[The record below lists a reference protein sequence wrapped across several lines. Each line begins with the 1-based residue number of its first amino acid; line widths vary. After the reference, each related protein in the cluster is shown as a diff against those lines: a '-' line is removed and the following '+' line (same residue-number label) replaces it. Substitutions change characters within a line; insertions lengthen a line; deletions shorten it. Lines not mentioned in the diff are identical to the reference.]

1 MSKEL
6 RISFLRSNEGR
17 TSSWDDNTTG
27 SQSSNW
33 DDKNAG
39 MGNISGNAASAGSW
53 DAQAPNA
60 WQQQQKNKQIMGSAT
75 GKLSPDKLFRL
86 FQYCSCFE

>member
-1 MSKEL
+1 ML
-6 RISFLRSNEGR
+6 LAHEGR

-27 SQSSNW
+27 SHSSNW

-53 DAQAPNA
+53 DTQAPNA

-75 GKLSPDKLFRL
+75 GKLSRSIFFIFLLFK
-86 FQYCSCFE
+86 CA